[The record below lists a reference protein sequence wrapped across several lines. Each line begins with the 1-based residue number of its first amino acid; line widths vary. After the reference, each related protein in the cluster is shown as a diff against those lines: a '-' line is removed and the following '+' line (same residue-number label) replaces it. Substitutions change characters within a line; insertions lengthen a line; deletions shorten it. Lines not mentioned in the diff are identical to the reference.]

1 MTAPQILDSQMAERT
16 NEELLEMF
24 ERREDWFPEALE
36 AARVELQRRG
46 IEIKPEEKEEE
57 PRASRL
63 LSFKSQAAIGIVP
76 GIIMQFFG
84 QALRDHARGQGLLI
98 VALVLSVAG
107 YVSFIWGC
115 VGYSAGK
122 GYTKWLGALGLLSCL
137 GLLVL
142 VVLPDRRKGC
152 DDHTS

>member
-1 MTAPQILDSQMAERT
+1 
-16 NEELLEMF
+16 MF
-24 ERREDWFPEALE
+24 ERREDWSPEALE
-36 AARVELQRRG
+36 AARIELQRRG
-46 IEIKPEEKEEE
+46 IEIKQEEKGEE
-57 PRASRL
+57 PSARRL
-63 LSFKSQAAIGIVP
+63 LSFNSQATMGIVP

-84 QALRDHARGQGLLI
+84 KTLRDNAHGQGVLV

-107 YVSFIWGC
+107 FVAFIWGC
-115 VGYSAGK
+115 VGYSEGK